1 MAKQTERRDKK
12 TVYFSACGIGLG
24 HVGRLKPFAR
34 EMYNEGHKIYFT
46 GYGDSLDQLK
56 DDKFT
61 IHRVP
66 KITFY
71 ENPDGSFNSV
81 KTSVLALYL
90 MGRFMNQVKTE
101 YNYIAKYKPDI
112 VVSDTRYSTVFGA
125 KKYKMAHAPDMP
137 ILMITNQLTAI
148 LPTPNQLSGIAWFE
162 NIFSYLNIRIIGM
175 ADHVL
180 VQDLPPPYTIST
192 TSYKVPDWLEYR
204 FQYIGFI
211 IRKTPEQLPDR
222 ETLRQKYTKDD
233 DKPLI
238 YAPLAGPIVARKQLM
253 LLLRDALKDF
263 DGKVIISM
271 GMFGNDLDKKY
282 GNVHVKGWL
291 KDRFE
296 LLKAA
301 DLTIARPGLATIGDF
316 LRFGVPCILI
326 PTLNH
331 PEQLHNAKS
340 VQRLGVGHMLEQQ
353 NLSTKSITQMIENT
367 IHDPAVKKATKKMQ
381 KIMIKNNGLEKV
393 RSIIKEKLEL

>member
-1 MAKQTERRDKK
+1 MTKQIKRRGKK
-12 TVYFSACGIGLG
+12 TICFSACGIGLG

-34 EMYNEGHKIYFT
+34 EMYEDGHKIYFT

-81 KTSVLALYL
+81 KTSVLAPYL
-90 MGRFMNQVKTE
+90 VGRFMNQVKTE
-101 YNYIAKYKPDI
+101 YNYMVKYKPDI
-112 VVSDTRYSTVFGA
+112 VISDTRYSTVFGA

-137 ILMITNQLTAI
+137 ILIITNQTSAI
-148 LPTPNQLSGIAWFE
+148 LPTPNELSGIAWFE
-162 NIFSYLNIRIIGM
+162 NIFSYINIRIISL

-192 TSYKVPDWLEYR
+192 SLYKVPEWLEYR

-211 IRKTPEQLPDR
+211 IRKTPEQLPDKQVLR
-222 ETLRQKYTKDD
+222 EKYIHD

-253 LLLRDALKDF
+253 HLLRDVLKDF

-271 GMFGNDLDKKY
+271 GMFGSNIDKKY
-282 GNVHVKGWL
+282 GSVHVKGWL

-316 LRFGVPCILI
+316 LRFGVPCVLI

-331 PEQLHNAKS
+331 PEQMHNAKS
-340 VQRLGVGHMLEQQ
+340 VVRLGVGRLLEQQ
-353 NLSTKSITQMIENT
+353 DMTAKSISAMINKT
-367 IHDPAVKKATKKMQ
+367 LQDPVVKKATQKMQ

-393 RSIIKEKLEL
+393 RTIIKEKLKL